1 MNYRHAFHAG
11 NFADVLKHAVLCR
24 VLAHLVAKDSP
35 FRVIETHAGAG
46 AYDLA
51 GKAASRTQEW
61 RQGIG
66 RLLERPL
73 AGEAGQLLEPY
84 LALIRAENQAGAVKL
99 YPGSPLITRAFC
111 RAGDR
116 MIFCE
121 RHAEEYAALCGHF
134 KGDRRAK
141 TIEIDG
147 WAALKAYLPPKERRG
162 LVLIDPPFE
171 EPGEFERLYDGLG
184 EGVRRWSSGIFLL
197 WYPIKDER
205 EVRRF
210 ERRVVR
216 LEIAKILRI
225 EFAIDKP
232 RAEGPLG
239 ACGMIV
245 VYPPWTLEKELN
257 AILPA
262 LASRLGRDGSGR
274 YRLDWFASER

>member
-11 NFADVLKHAVLCR
+11 NFADVVKHAVLCR
-24 VLAHLVAKDSP
+24 LLAHLVAKKNP

-51 GKAASRTQEW
+51 GEAANRTQEW

-66 RLLERPL
+66 RLIEQPL

-84 LALIRAENQAGAVKL
+84 LALVRATSRPGTLDL
-99 YPGSPLITRAFC
+99 YPGSPLLARAFC
-111 RAGDR
+111 RERDR

-121 RHAEEYAALCGHF
+121 LHAEEYAALDRNLR
-134 KGDRRAK
+134 GDRRAK
-141 TIEIDG
+141 AVEIDG

-171 EPGEFERLYDGLG
+171 ATGEFERLRDGLS
-184 EGVRRWSSGIFLL
+184 EGARRWSSGIFVL
-197 WYPIKDER
+197 WYPIKNER
-205 EVRRF
+205 EVRLF
-210 ERRVVR
+210 ERRLAR
-216 LEIAKILRI
+216 LEIAKLLRI

-245 VYPPWTLEKELN
+245 VNPPWTLEQELKV
-257 AILPA
+257 ILPA
-262 LASRLGRDGSGR
+262 LAARLGRDRPGR
-274 YRLDWFASER
+274 YTLDRLVAER

>member
-11 NFADVLKHAVLCR
+11 NFADVVKHAVLCR
-24 VLAHLVAKDSP
+24 LLAHLVAKKNP

-51 GKAASRTQEW
+51 GEAATRTQEW

-66 RLLERPL
+66 RLIEQPL
-73 AGEAGQLLEPY
+73 AGEAGQLLETF
-84 LALIRAENQAGAVKL
+84 LALVRDTSRPGTLDL
-99 YPGSPLITRAFC
+99 YPGSPLLARAFC
-111 RAGDR
+111 RERDR

-121 RHAEEYAALCGHF
+121 LHAEEYAALDRNLR
-134 KGDRRAK
+134 GDRRAK
-141 TIEIDG
+141 AVEIDG

-171 EPGEFERLYDGLG
+171 APGEFERLRDGLS

-197 WYPIKDER
+197 WYPIKNER
-205 EVRRF
+205 EVRLF
-210 ERRVVR
+210 ERRLAR

-232 RAEGPLG
+232 PAEGPLG
-239 ACGMIV
+239 ACGMIIV
-245 VYPPWTLEKELN
+245 NPPWTLEQELKV
-257 AILPA
+257 ILPA
-262 LASRLGRDGSGR
+262 LAARLGRDHPSR
-274 YRLDWFASER
+274 YRLDRLVAER